1 MTSVQALPT
10 LPHQLLYHIKHGGGN
25 LYHIEH
31 FLGKNKIGQEI
42 KMIVPTDNQHIYG
55 VLPTFKPGSKTAKL
69 KHTKQC

>member
-1 MTSVQALPT
+1 M
-10 LPHQLLYHIKHGGGN
+10 HFHLYHNTSYTILSMGGGN

-42 KMIVPTDNQHIYG
+42 KMIVPTDNHNIYG
-55 VLPTFKPGSKTAKL
+55 VVPIFKPRSKTAKL